1 MASGGRKVLKT
12 FSSTPPPKKKP
23 QTKIARLL
31 IPSIKHFNYFVAKWK
46 SLAHVW

>member
-1 MASGGRKVLKT
+1 MASGGKELKH
-12 FSSTPPPKKKP
+12 STPKKEP

-31 IPSIKHFNYFVAKWK
+31 IPSIKHFNYFPAKWR

>member
-1 MASGGRKVLKT
+1 MASGGKRTETL
-12 FSSTPPPKKKP
+12 SPKKEP

-31 IPSIKHFNYFVAKWK
+31 IPSIKHFNYFPAKWK